1 MRLKLLAA
9 AFLPVGAVLLSTSD
23 LFAQGG
29 IPLQGNPFKEWNEKT
44 IMIFSPHPD
53 DDVIGCGGA
62 LAFLSGRGNRLIVVY
77 LTNGEKGTFDPS
89 MKSITLGGGSCLSN
103 SRVCG
108 CTTHLARLPRRRARF
123 RVPPR
128 AAGQAHSLDSKTS
141 A

>member
-62 LAFLSGRGNRLIVVY
+62 PVLLSSPGNRPIVVCI
-77 LTNGEKGTFDPS
+77 TNGGKGTLGSPL
-89 MKSITLGGGSCLSN
+89 KATNQAKITRHEAAAASPAI
-103 SRVCG
+103 R
-108 CTTHLARLPRRRARF
+108 LAGAPL
-123 RVPPR
+123 
-128 AAGQAHSLDSKTS
+128 L
-141 A
+141 

>member
-9 AFLPVGAVLLSTSD
+9 TFLPVGAVLFSTSD

-62 LAFLSGRGNRLIVVY
+62 LAFFHGP
-77 LTNGEKGTFDPS
+77 GESLLMGLPPNWGKRKIQSPPKIITPTKTRQKGC
-89 MKSITLGGGSCLSN
+89 GSCFS
-103 SRVCG
+103 
-108 CTTHLARLPRRRARF
+108 A
-123 RVPPR
+123 PP
-128 AAGQAHSLDSKTS
+128 GSG
-141 A
+141 

>member
-53 DDVIGCGGA
+53 DDVIGCGGGPVVFKCKGNTLVVA
-62 LAFLSGRGNRLIVVY
+62 HLNNGRKGKKYPPTDTITPGTTTRKEEGDTFLDTG
-77 LTNGEKGTFDPS
+77 
-89 MKSITLGGGSCLSN
+89 
-103 SRVCG
+103 
-108 CTTHLARLPRRRARF
+108 LPEA
-123 RVPPR
+123 
-128 AAGQAHSLDSKTS
+128 QQL
-141 A
+141 